1 MNQESSSG
9 EKAMDLRSGNGT
21 LIAGV
26 LTAVGV
32 SVCCVA
38 PLVLLALGISGAW
51 ISTLTALEPL
61 RPVFIGLTLL
71 FLGLS
76 FRKVYLNP
84 QACAPGIPCADSHTV
99 KRAYSDPSR
108 PLIPTPVGH
117 PFRRNAATDC
127 EVNPATHSSSLGI
140 GGRHPSE

>member
-1 MNQESSSG
+1 
-9 EKAMDLRSGNGT
+9 MDLGNGKGT

-26 LTAVGV
+26 VTAVGA

-51 ISTLTALEPL
+51 VSTLTALEPV

-84 QACAPGIPCADSHTV
+84 QQPCVPGAACANPHTV
-99 KRAYSDPSR
+99 KRQRSMFWAVTVLALALLAVPWVA
-108 PLIPTPVGH
+108 PL
-117 PFRRNAATDC
+117 FY
-127 EVNPATHSSSLGI
+127 
-140 GGRHPSE
+140 

>member
-1 MNQESSSG
+1 
-9 EKAMDLRSGNGT
+9 MDLRSGKET

-26 LTAVGV
+26 LTAVGA

-51 ISTLTALEPL
+51 IGTLTALEPL

-76 FRKVYLNP
+76 FRKIYLNP
-84 QACAPGIPCADSHTV
+84 QTCVPGTPCADPRTV
-99 KRAYSDPSR
+99 KRQR
-108 PLIPTPVGH
+108 GMFWVVTVLVLILLAVPWVAP
-117 PFRRNAATDC
+117 
-127 EVNPATHSSSLGI
+127 
-140 GGRHPSE
+140 

>member
-1 MNQESSSG
+1 
-9 EKAMDLRSGNGT
+9 MDLGNGRGT
-21 LIAGV
+21 LIGGV
-26 LTAVGV
+26 LTAVGA

-84 QACAPGIPCADSHTV
+84 QTCVPGAACADPHTV
-99 KRAYSDPSR
+99 KRQRGMFWAVTVLALTLLAVPWVA
-108 PLIPTPVGH
+108 P
-117 PFRRNAATDC
+117 
-127 EVNPATHSSSLGI
+127 
-140 GGRHPSE
+140 

>member
-1 MNQESSSG
+1 
-9 EKAMDLRSGNGT
+9 MDFRNRKGT
-21 LIAGV
+21 LIASV
-26 LTAVGV
+26 LTAIGA

-84 QACAPGIPCADSHTV
+84 QTCVPGAACADPHTV
-99 KRAYSDPSR
+99 KRQRGMFWAVTVLALTLLAVPGVA
-108 PLIPTPVGH
+108 P
-117 PFRRNAATDC
+117 
-127 EVNPATHSSSLGI
+127 
-140 GGRHPSE
+140 

>member
-1 MNQESSSG
+1 MNFWNG
-9 EKAMDLRSGNGT
+9 KGT
-21 LIAGV
+21 LIASV
-26 LTAVGV
+26 LTAVGA

-76 FRKVYLNP
+76 FRKLYLNP
-84 QACAPGIPCADSHTV
+84 QACVPSTPCAEPRTV
-99 KRAYSDPSR
+99 KRQRSMFWVITVLV
-108 PLIPTPVGH
+108 LILLSVPWVAP
-117 PFRRNAATDC
+117 
-127 EVNPATHSSSLGI
+127 
-140 GGRHPSE
+140 

>member
-1 MNQESSSG
+1 
-9 EKAMDLRSGNGT
+9 MDLGNGKGT

-26 LTAVGV
+26 LTAVGA

-38 PLVLLALGISGAW
+38 PLVLLTLGISGAW

-84 QACAPGIPCADSHTV
+84 QTCAPGAAFAHPHTV
-99 KRAYSDPSR
+99 KRQRGMFWAVTALALTLLAVPWVA
-108 PLIPTPVGH
+108 P
-117 PFRRNAATDC
+117 
-127 EVNPATHSSSLGI
+127 
-140 GGRHPSE
+140 